1 MTAGGGDPV
10 QYLKDYPARHK
21 LLHLKDMKERR
32 QFKGDGGDPSQWIE
46 LFPYMTSVG
55 DGVLDIKGIVSQGRR
70 SGVEYFFVEQDMVAN
85 PQVAL
90 KRSADFLLKLQ

>member
-1 MTAGGGDPV
+1 MAGGADPV
-10 QYLKDYPARHK
+10 QYLKDYPTRYK

-32 QFKGDGGDPSQWIE
+32 QFRGDGGDPSQWIE

-90 KRSADFLLKLQ
+90 KRSADYFLNLP